1 MFGQQR
7 PTDVLI
13 EVVLKVFA
21 EISQPAFQYLRL
33 VAAQSWNIIKLQL
46 QLMGL
51 FTGQQ
56 PTNSSAFYTGQNN
69 VLHAANQPKLSKLR
83 RVICNAWCINTKII
97 TN

>member
-33 VAAQSWNIIKLQL
+33 VAVQSCNIIQLQLKL

-51 FTGQQ
+51 FTGQ
-56 PTNSSAFYTGQNN
+56 
-69 VLHAANQPKLSKLR
+69 
-83 RVICNAWCINTKII
+83 
-97 TN
+97 